1 MQISSVQTFDSLQ
14 CGVSV
19 AEKDTISLTFIIS
32 IIKQH
37 FPTGK
42 KYFADTM
49 CKFFRVF
56 YHISNVFSF
65 LIVFLALII
74 FLVWFYAS
82 IFHIKTYF
90 FFQKTVNRRKG
101 WKTSYYKTWT
111 YFCPVFF
118 FSWCLCLQKKK
129 NH

>member
-49 CKFFRVF
+49 CKFFWVF

-90 FFQKTVNRRKG
+90 FFRKQSTEEKG
-101 WKTSYYKTWT
+101 EKLATIRLGHIS
-111 YFCPVFF
+111 VQFF
-118 FSWCLCLQKKK
+118 FLVDVSVYRKK